1 LGSGVNA
8 PPRGARVGA
17 APLQGKREK
26 GVEEGKW
33 LLDVSD
39 VSERCAEA
47 VVSQRGS
54 VESGEAN
61 DDGGGGPGS
70 GVENAGRERGEG

>member
-1 LGSGVNA
+1 LGSGVNV

-17 APLQGKREK
+17 APLRGERGK

-33 LLDVSD
+33 LLD